1 MHEDRIYTH
10 AAVLGRRSAEDCMK
24 VVLSFL
30 IACFVLIEFAWAA
43 ETSHPATTDLAAV
56 VDGNNAFA
64 VALYGQ
70 LRNQSGNLIFSPESI
85 STALAM
91 TYAGA
96 RGNTASEM
104 AKTLHFTLP
113 SNRLHPAMG
122 ALLSDLNAPHEGYQ
136 LRVADA
142 LWAQQGNT
150 FLDDFLQLMKND
162 YGAGFN
168 PVDFKDATEAA
179 RLTINKWVEQKTND
193 KIMNMLQPGVLT
205 PQTRLVLTNAIY
217 FKGTRQTQFD
227 KAQTRGEDFHVSQAN
242 TIKTLLMHREGP
254 FKYFNGGTFQALELP
269 YKSEE
274 LSMIVFL
281 PNDVSG
287 LSSLEQSL
295 SASNTQLWL
304 RQLAA
309 VPKVILTVPKFKM
322 TKQFGLKGALG
333 ALGMPQAFEENLAN
347 FSGMTLRRDFVMSAV
362 VHEAYID
369 VNEEGTEAAAATA
382 VVISRAMAVAPIR
395 VQPPIFRADHP
406 FIFLIRDNRSGG
418 ILFMGRVTD
427 PTNEN

>member
-1 MHEDRIYTH
+1 
-10 AAVLGRRSAEDCMK
+10 MK
-24 VVLSFL
+24 LTLSFL
-30 IACFVLIEFAWAA
+30 IACLALPGAA
-43 ETSHPATTDLAAV
+43 RGAVTTHPAAVDRAAV

-64 VALYGQ
+64 VDLYGQ
-70 LRNQSGNLIFSPESI
+70 LRKHNGNLFFSPESI

-104 AKTLHFTLP
+104 AQTLHFTLP
-113 SNRLHPAMG
+113 PDRLHSAMG
-122 ALLSDLNAPHEGYQ
+122 ALLSGLNASHDGYQ

-142 LWAQQGNT
+142 LWAQQGNP

-168 PVDFKDATEAA
+168 RVDFKDAAEAA
-179 RLTINKWVEQKTND
+179 RLTINKWVEEKTDD
-193 KIMNMLQPGVLT
+193 KIMNMLQPGVLS

-217 FKGTRQTQFD
+217 FKGTWQTQFD
-227 KAQTRGEDFHVSQAN
+227 KARTKDEDFHLSQAN
-242 TIKTLLMHREGP
+242 TIKAPLMHREGS
-254 FKYFNGGTFQALELP
+254 FKYFKGAAFQALELP
-269 YKSEE
+269 YKSDE

-287 LSSLEQSL
+287 LSTLEQSL
-295 SASNTQLWL
+295 TASNTQLWL
-304 RQLAA
+304 RELAPI
-309 VPKVILTVPKFKM
+309 PKVILSMPKFKM
-322 TKQFGLKGALG
+322 TQQFGLNGALS
-333 ALGMPQAFEENLAN
+333 AMGMPQAFEKDSAN
-347 FSGMTLRRDFVMSAV
+347 FSGMDGRRDFVMSAV
-362 VHEAYID
+362 IHKAYID

-382 VVISRAMAVAPIR
+382 VVISRAMAVR
-395 VQPPIFRADHP
+395 SRRLQPPVFRADHP
-406 FIFLIRDNRSGG
+406 FLFLIRDNRSGC